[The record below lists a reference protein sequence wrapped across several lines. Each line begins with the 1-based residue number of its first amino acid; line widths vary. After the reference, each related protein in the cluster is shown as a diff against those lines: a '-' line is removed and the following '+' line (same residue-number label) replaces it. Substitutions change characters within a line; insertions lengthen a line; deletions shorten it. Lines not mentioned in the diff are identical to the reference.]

1 MTTQT
6 KQNSEMSAVQ
16 TAENKIEA
24 IRQAIVG
31 GDTKL
36 NSADLAQARSELE
49 FGELRESARVIAE
62 EKATEAARKANL
74 LKLQKKLA
82 TVRDSRGE
90 VDKKFTAFE
99 KSLADYLSSCGDY
112 QNSLNGIRTA
122 LNTAGLYPGE
132 TVAIVGGVEPGQ
144 SFSGIRVTD
153 IRRVLSIGE
162 VSAEGVLPEYEI
174 KPLVEASLGEY
185 GRFF

>member
-1 MTTQT
+1 MKEINET
-6 KQNSEMSAVQ
+6 NAVEAAQ
-16 TAENKIEA
+16 NKIES
-24 IRQAIVG
+24 IRRALIN
-31 GDTKL
+31 GDAKL
-36 NSADLAQARSELE
+36 TAADLAAARSELE
-49 FGELRESARVIAE
+49 FAELKTQAATIAE
-62 EKATEAARKANL
+62 EKADEAARRANL

-90 VDKKFTAFE
+90 VDKKFIEFE
-99 KSLADYLSSCGDY
+99 KALADYLSSCGDY

-132 TVAIVGGVEPGQ
+132 TVGIVGGVEPGQ

-153 IRRVLSIGE
+153 IRRVLTIGE

-174 KPLVEASLGEY
+174 KPLVESALGEY